1 MPGDLEIPSLGT
13 CLYSFVTAAVTN
25 TTDRVDE
32 TTEVYFLLGLEAGSP
47 RSVSADL
54 SLLRP
59 TRPFSSARRQPA
71 FSGCTLSK
79 W

>member
-1 MPGDLEIPSLGT
+1 MLGGLEIPSLGT
-13 CLYSFVTAAVTN
+13 CLHSFVRAAVTN

-47 RSVSADL
+47 RSGSTDL

-59 TRPFSSARRQPA
+59 TRPFSSAHR
-71 FSGCTLSK
+71 
-79 W
+79 